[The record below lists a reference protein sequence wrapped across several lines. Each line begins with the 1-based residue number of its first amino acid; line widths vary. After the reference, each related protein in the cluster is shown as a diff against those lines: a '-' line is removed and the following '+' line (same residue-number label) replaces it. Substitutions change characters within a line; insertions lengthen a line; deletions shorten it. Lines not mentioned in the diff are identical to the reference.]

1 MLFSRHV
8 YSNWYLRQ
16 VAAMVFALSSPR
28 CVASSF
34 AIDSVDSKVP
44 YRSNAIAVL
53 FADAMFT
60 IENEL
65 CGNSRKSDI

>member
-16 VAAMVFALSSPR
+16 VAAIVFALSSPK

-34 AIDSVDSKVP
+34 AIDSVDNKVP

-53 FADAMFT
+53 FADTMLM
-60 IENEL
+60 IENAMM
-65 CGNSRKSDI
+65 RKL